1 MIEDE
6 TKGNG
11 ITGLIPDFFH
21 DVIAYLTPG
30 YTLIFLAFINVYV
43 ATREL
48 PFKIN
53 DVGLGAFFILTV
65 LAYVV
70 GRFLE
75 QVGYICIHHRKF
87 PFFGKNNKTITPKW
101 GLVFD
106 ENDKSYT
113 TSFKTN
119 IAKKVEK
126 WLVKQDGKAL
136 MEECKNNKKDDY
148 FNIIQFYLRERFP
161 LVALYE
167 KKQNA
172 TIVLTRSLA
181 VVFFLN
187 IILYFFTLYLMVP
200 ADAIKFNIATSAWIV
215 MNVLFSIVLYSRF
228 QQDKKYHAMYIYETF
243 IAMKKLLRK
252 NTDNNTTTEQ
262 KDNKNG

>member
-1 MIEDE
+1 MIEEE

-30 YTLIFLAFINVYV
+30 YTFIFLAFINVYV

-53 DVGLGAFFILTV
+53 DVGLGAFFIVTV

-87 PFFGKNNKTITPKW
+87 PFLGKTNRLITPKW

-106 ENDKSYT
+106 ENDNSYT
-113 TSFKTN
+113 KAFKTN
-119 IAKKVEK
+119 IAKK
-126 WLVKQDGKAL
+126 D
-136 MEECKNNKKDDY
+136 
-148 FNIIQFYLRERFP
+148 
-161 LVALYE
+161 
-167 KKQNA
+167 
-172 TIVLTRSLA
+172 
-181 VVFFLN
+181 
-187 IILYFFTLYLMVP
+187 
-200 ADAIKFNIATSAWIV
+200 
-215 MNVLFSIVLYSRF
+215 
-228 QQDKKYHAMYIYETF
+228 
-243 IAMKKLLRK
+243 
-252 NTDNNTTTEQ
+252 
-262 KDNKNG
+262 

>member
-1 MIEDE
+1 MIEEE

-30 YTLIFLAFINVYV
+30 YTFIFLAFINVYV

-53 DVGLGAFFILTV
+53 DVGLGAFFIVTV

-87 PFFGKNNKTITPKW
+87 PFFGKTNRVITPKW

-106 ENDKSYT
+106 ENDNSYT
-113 TSFKTN
+113 KAFKTN
-119 IAKKVEK
+119 IAKKVEE
-126 WLVKQDGKAL
+126 WLVKQNGKAL

-181 VVFFLN
+181 VGFFLN
-187 IILYFFTLYLMVP
+187 IILYFFTLHLLVP
-200 ADAIKFNIATSAWIV
+200 IDAIKLNIAPAAWIV
-215 MNVLFSIVLYSRF
+215 MNILFSVVLYSRF

-252 NTDNNTTTEQ
+252 NTGNNTAAEQ